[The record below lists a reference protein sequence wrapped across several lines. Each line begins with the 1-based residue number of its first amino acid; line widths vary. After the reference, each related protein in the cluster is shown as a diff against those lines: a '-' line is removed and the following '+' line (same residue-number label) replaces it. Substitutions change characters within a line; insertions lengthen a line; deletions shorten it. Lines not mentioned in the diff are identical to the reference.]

1 MAQSG
6 AYPSMGLCKSTSWD
20 VLLHTVRKII
30 NCHTDAWK
38 YFEKTNSLYRYCV
51 IYFNLLS
58 IGMHALEYC
67 RMYDRCKSTSWE
79 VLDSA
84 LWARS
89 AQIVRALWN
98 NWCARFKAGIK
109 TFRSRGPAPSGDVG
123 KIFAYF
129 RHTLACTIFP
139 YITGTCKSTSTDVL
153 IP

>member
-1 MAQSG
+1 MPRTRRRTPRTEDDADPRPRAG
-6 AYPSMGLCKSTSWD
+6 GLLARATVTTTTTATAVQLYICILERYCHSWYSCTI
-20 VLLHTVRKII
+20 LLWDRQYYNSRISDIVRNII
-30 NCHTDAWK
+30 NCHIDAWK

-67 RMYDRCKSTSWE
+67 RMYDRCKSTSWD

-98 NWCARFKAGIK
+98 N
-109 TFRSRGPAPSGDVG
+109 
-123 KIFAYF
+123 
-129 RHTLACTIFP
+129 
-139 YITGTCKSTSTDVL
+139 
-153 IP
+153 